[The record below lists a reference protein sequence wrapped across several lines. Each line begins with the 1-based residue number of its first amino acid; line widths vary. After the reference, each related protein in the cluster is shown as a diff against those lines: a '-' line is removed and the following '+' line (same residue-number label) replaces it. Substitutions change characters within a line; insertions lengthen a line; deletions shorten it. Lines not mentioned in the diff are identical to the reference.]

1 MDLLFVFKQLLEKQR
16 NQPSSNTV
24 KSYLSDI
31 RSFSTWFSNT
41 YQKEISIYDFSQ
53 ELLMDFVKLSPLS
66 PNSKD
71 RQSSAVK
78 KMLQL
83 FFENQII
90 DSNPFPKLVYQ
101 SIDTDIWKIR
111 EFKHAL
117 LKQKA
122 APLTVKNYL
131 SDIQNFTKWIDA
143 QNITLNNQNITE
155 DIINSY
161 KNFLVHVLSLSPKS
175 VNRKLSTIRKYTEM
189 YNPSARIDDPISMLP
204 SISNPVQ
211 INTFEEQLKQREEV
225 LDLSYLHAFKI
236 DHKEYSS
243 HPIVRFTQKIKDKYV
258 KFEEHLAFKTA
269 KIVPKNKILLS
280 KESHVSFL
288 NTVKNNRPA
297 WYKTYHNHRLT
308 THIHVFILALFCSG
322 LLLYGYAKYI
332 DIPSKEDVLGISQQN
347 NRVLVYSG
355 NLKNADNK
363 AITHSS
369 QIRFSIYPDAS
380 ANEST
385 LWEEVHQIKP
395 QEDGS
400 FSVQLGRKNTLEDS
414 FFTDNQN
421 LYLGIQINNES
432 ELLPRQRLA
441 NVGYSSDTA
450 LLDGMAP
457 ITQNPA
463 NATNSILAL
472 NSSGNLVIGGTASPI
487 FQASGGEITLSGV
500 TTLLTTNS
508 GSDGNIVINPDGSG
522 VIDIRK
528 PIVNDSQDAS
538 ASGSVDFADEVSI
551 ATESA
556 GSVLSINNTGD
567 TGAILSLLSQNIT
580 RMLVDVSGK
589 VGIGTSTPRELL
601 HIANSINPTF
611 LMENTLS
618 GASFAMTMR
627 ESQAVLGS
635 LTNNPLAFQ
644 TNNFVRMTIAA
655 NGNVGIGTSN
665 PTALLDVGG
674 NINVAGI
681 LTFSG
686 SDQRIQS
693 ANNSNLI
700 IGGNT
705 TSNVIL
711 QPLIE
716 NGFVGISTTNPQ
728 YKLDV
733 TDTQNQKAVMQLT
746 NTSTSTQASGLN
758 IQLGNNT
765 SSNQFISFQTRTNG
779 VVGSITGGGS
789 GVQYHTTAADF
800 AEYFKKDT
808 QETISYGTIV
818 CLNTSGLVTSCV
830 EDNQNIVGVSSEKPG
845 FVGGK
850 NLGNASVIVGLVGQ
864 IETYVSGKNG
874 PIQAGDPI
882 SVGGSEGIG
891 IKATNGGRIVGRALQ
906 PYDSTTPGKILV
918 YVQPTWH
925 DPTLSLNSAGVIES
939 TTVPEVELDT
949 ATYETVASAV
959 GRSTV
964 KVTHKNNVIT
974 TTQTLALATIGKLK
988 SGLIE
993 TQSLLVSGTVVA
1005 KNAVFNQLSVTSDN
1019 FSVNGTSLREY
1030 ITSVISENDTRESP
1044 ETVKSNFISPLSK
1057 DSQIGIKMNDSNI
1070 EIIGS
1075 NNPNSSNSAVATI
1088 DNNGNASFNGN
1099 LQASSISSSGD
1110 ASVAGT
1116 LTANS
1121 IKAKTIEGIED
1132 TVSSIASRLFTAEE
1146 SSYIDVST
1154 MSAQFALFHENLLSL
1169 GTTTMRE
1176 ATVLDSFTI
1185 GTQFILGQDSMNVL
1199 GADLQIQ
1206 PLRQGGVSFLG
1217 GMMSLDKDGNLF
1229 VGNDARFAKNVT
1241 IEGGLFANILSPLA
1255 GNSLDIYL
1263 PDENGSNSAE
1273 LRVVNGSKT
1282 PVFGVN
1288 NRGDVYSSGSA
1299 QFVGDLVASGS
1310 AFLSK
1315 LNIFGQDAQA
1325 GADGELQASSS
1336 AGTALLKAYKSEVT
1350 IKSPHVTGKSL
1361 IYITPS
1367 TNTGNKVLYLLR
1379 QSNAGSFTVGI
1390 SESAQTDVQFNWI
1403 IVN

>member
-1 MDLLFVFKQLLEKQR
+1 LLFV
-16 NQPSSNTV
+16 
-24 KSYLSDI
+24 
-31 RSFSTWFSNT
+31 
-41 YQKEISIYDFSQ
+41 
-53 ELLMDFVKLSPLS
+53 
-66 PNSKD
+66 
-71 RQSSAVK
+71 
-78 KMLQL
+78 
-83 FFENQII
+83 
-90 DSNPFPKLVYQ
+90 
-101 SIDTDIWKIR
+101 
-111 EFKHAL
+111 
-117 LKQKA
+117 
-122 APLTVKNYL
+122 
-131 SDIQNFTKWIDA
+131 
-143 QNITLNNQNITE
+143 
-155 DIINSY
+155 
-161 KNFLVHVLSLSPKS
+161 
-175 VNRKLSTIRKYTEM
+175 
-189 YNPSARIDDPISMLP
+189 
-204 SISNPVQ
+204 
-211 INTFEEQLKQREEV
+211 TFE
-225 LDLSYLHAFKI
+225 
-236 DHKEYSS
+236 
-243 HPIVRFTQKIKDKYV
+243 IK
-258 KFEEHLAFKTA
+258 
-269 KIVPKNKILLS
+269 
-280 KESHVSFL
+280 
-288 NTVKNNRPA
+288 
-297 WYKTYHNHRLT
+297 
-308 THIHVFILALFCSG
+308 
-322 LLLYGYAKYI
+322 
-332 DIPSKEDVLGISQQN
+332 
-347 NRVLVYSG
+347 
-355 NLKNADNK
+355 
-363 AITHSS
+363 
-369 QIRFSIYPDAS
+369 FSIYPNS
-380 ANEST
+380 TANDST
-385 LWEEVHQIKP
+385 LWEESHEINP
-395 QEDGS
+395 NEDGS
-400 FSVQLGRKNTLEDS
+400 FTVQLGRKNTLEDS
-414 FFTDNQN
+414 FFTDNQD
-421 LYLGIQINNES
+421 LYLGVKINDET

-441 NVGYSSDTA
+441 NVGYSADSA

-457 ITQNPA
+457 ITKNPD
-463 NATNSILAL
+463 NTTNSILAL
-472 NSSGNLVIGGTASPI
+472 NSSGNLVIGGTANPI
-487 FQASGGEITLSGV
+487 FQASGGDLTLSGV
-500 TTLLTTNS
+500 ATVITTNT
-508 GSDGNIVINPDGSG
+508 GSNGNLVLNPDGSG
-522 VIDIRK
+522 VVDIRK

-556 GSVLSINNTGD
+556 GSVLSVNNLAD

-580 RMLVDVSGK
+580 RFLVDSSGK
-589 VGIGTSTPRELL
+589 VGIGTSTPRELV
-601 HIANSINPTF
+601 HISNSVTPTM

-618 GASFAMTMR
+618 GASLVMKVQDT
-627 ESQAVLGS
+627 QALIGS
-635 LTNNPLAFQ
+635 ITNTPLAFQ
-644 TNNFVRMTIAA
+644 TNSLVRMTIAA
-655 NGNVGIGTSN
+655 NGNVGIGTVS
-665 PTALLDVGG
+665 PTAMLDVGG
-674 NINVAGI
+674 NANISGI
-681 LTFSG
+681 LSFSG

-693 ANNSNLI
+693 ANNNNLI
-700 IGGNT
+700 VGGNT

-716 NGFVGISTTNPQ
+716 DGFVGISTTNPQ

-733 TDTQNQKAVMQLT
+733 TDTQTQKAVMQLT

-800 AEYFKKDT
+800 AEYFKKNT

-818 CLNTSGLVTSCV
+818 CLNTSGMVSSCV
-830 EDNQNIVGVSSEKPG
+830 GDNQNIVGVSSEKPG

-850 NLGNASVIVGLVGQ
+850 NLGDASVIVGLVGQ
-864 IETYVSGKNG
+864 IETYVSGENG
-874 PIQAGDPI
+874 SIQAGDPI
-882 SVGGSEGIG
+882 SVGRNAGIG
-891 IKATNGGRIVGRALQ
+891 IKATQGGRIVGRALQ
-906 PYDSTTPGKILV
+906 SYDSTTPGKILV

-974 TTQTLALATIGKLK
+974 TTQTLASATIGRLK

-1019 FSVNGTSLREY
+1019 FSINGTSLREY

-1044 ETVKSNFISPLSK
+1044 ETVKSNFISPLSN

-1075 NNPNSSNSAVATI
+1075 NDPNSSNSAVATI
-1088 DNNGNASFNGN
+1088 DNNGNATFNGN
-1099 LQASSISSSGD
+1099 LQASNISSSGD

-1121 IKAKTIEGIED
+1121 IKAKTIEGIEE

-1185 GTQFILGQDSMNVL
+1185 GTQFILGQDTMNVL

-1217 GMMSLDKDGNLF
+1217 GLMSLDKDGNLF
-1229 VGNDARFAKNVT
+1229 VGSDARFAKNVT
-1241 IEGGLFANILSPLA
+1241 VEGGLFANLLSPLA
-1255 GNSLDIYL
+1255 GNNLDIYL
-1263 PDENGSNSAE
+1263 PDENSSNSAE

-1299 QFVGDLVASGS
+1299 RFVGDLVASGS

-1315 LNIFGQDAQA
+1315 LNIFSQDAQA
-1325 GADGELQASSS
+1325 VSDSEQEASSS
-1336 AGTALLKAYKSEVT
+1336 AGTAILKAFKQEVT
-1350 IKSPHVTGKSL
+1350 IKSPHVSGKSL

-1379 QSNAGSFTVGI
+1379 QSDAGSFTVGI
-1390 SESAQTDVQFNWI
+1390 SESVSTDVQFNWI
-1403 IVN
+1403 VVN